1 MNLNVI
7 VSIFIYKPILLQKE
21 HKVLEHL
28 LTYLECLNISLIL
41 FFNLLVL
48 NISLVLFDDIM
59 LKICSLVKLMDSE
72 RH

>member
-48 NISLVLFDDIM
+48 NISRVLFDDIM

>member
-1 MNLNVI
+1 M
-7 VSIFIYKPILLQKE
+7 KPSVPHALYYFFKAFKKQKIQILKD
-21 HKVLEHL
+21 
-28 LTYLECLNISLIL
+28 ISDIIL

-48 NISLVLFDDIM
+48 NISRVLFDDIM